1 MKTKV
6 LVCLLVLFALT
17 ACSSKSNTP
26 VATLPTVVLDS
37 GDSTSS
43 APLTSSGGVTAS
55 GMVVPDYEAQLA
67 FTLGGNVKLVNV
79 ALGDQVEAG
88 QVLAELDNAAAQ
100 MQLNQAERTLREMTS
115 PAAIAAAAQAVA
127 TAQQDLEDAQNS
139 SDSIIYPRASD
150 ELIKNT
156 QGEIDLAK
164 QQVARAA
171 DAYRQVARLPD
182 GNPKKAT
189 ALVAMTDAQLHLN
202 SLIAKYNWYTGTP
215 SDIDAAK
222 AQADKDAAKAALQEA
237 QWFLSALKG
246 EQIPDDATGS
256 SLAALEQAKDNLRAA
271 QENLDATR
279 LISPISGTVAVIE
292 VIPGDYAPPGR
303 ILAVVIDTTKLHVET
318 TDLSERDVSKVQVG
332 QQVTVFV
339 KATNEEITGRVT
351 AISPLADTLGGD
363 VVYKTTIQLDSLPEG
378 LLAGMSVD
386 VQFE

>member
-1 MKTKV
+1 
-6 LVCLLVLFALT
+6 
-17 ACSSKSNTP
+17 
-26 VATLPTVVLDS
+26 
-37 GDSTSS
+37 
-43 APLTSSGGVTAS
+43 
-55 GMVVPDYEAQLA
+55 
-67 FTLGGNVKLVNV
+67 
-79 ALGDQVEAG
+79 
-88 QVLAELDNAAAQ
+88 
-100 MQLNQAERTLREMTS
+100 MTS

-332 QQVTVFV
+332 QQVTVLV